1 MAVARLRKENQVDNT
16 LLGDQDSGLSVNT
29 FTPIGHYRSFSIFLL

>member
-16 LLGDQDSGLSVNT
+16 LLGDQDSGLSFVLVL
-29 FTPIGHYRSFSIFLL
+29 PAIKEYVQYVV